1 MPGRQRKPKSS
12 TVRRAPGPVT
22 FETVR
27 HLARDFPGVED
38 GTSYG
43 TPALKVRGAL
53 LARLREDGETL
64 VLKTTFVDRELLIR
78 ANPDAYF
85 FTDHYRDYPW
95 VLVRL
100 SRIRPAELRE
110 RIEEAWRR
118 VAPKRLIATFDTG
131 VARDRAE

>member
-1 MPGRQRKPKSS
+1 
-12 TVRRAPGPVT
+12 
-22 FETVR
+22 
-27 HLARDFPGVED
+27 LAR
-38 GTSYG
+38 
-43 TPALKVRGAL
+43 
-53 LARLREDGETL
+53 REDGETL